1 MEKVDIIKLL
11 KEEKEKQIA
20 SQTDFES
27 LELEKQLTN
36 YYDKYLHS
44 KLIEL
49 DKNNVIIYKPN
60 SKDNKDI
67 EETNK
72 NKDFVLSVIKR
83 LVAYQD
89 TNFDELNEEELQA
102 IDFLKEMFSF
112 DDEFYADFLFSYF
125 NNKRG
130 NDDLNVIKTNDIEHK
145 EEIANHICD
154 ILVMKTNNKKILS
167 FYKNYVLPNFKEA
180 FKQNVID
187 FDITKDD
194 ERTKKII
201 ENILATLTSYVIE
214 FISLGNRLDIKEE
227 KEKAFFNFLFSLLLF
242 MFVTI

>member
-11 KEEKEKQIA
+11 KEEKGKQIA

-72 NKDFVLSVIKR
+72 NKQIIGLLYSGSDNLSR
-83 LVAYQD
+83 
-89 TNFDELNEEELQA
+89 
-102 IDFLKEMFSF
+102 
-112 DDEFYADFLFSYF
+112 
-125 NNKRG
+125 
-130 NDDLNVIKTNDIEHK
+130 
-145 EEIANHICD
+145 HI
-154 ILVMKTNNKKILS
+154 
-167 FYKNYVLPNFKEA
+167 P
-180 FKQNVID
+180 
-187 FDITKDD
+187 
-194 ERTKKII
+194 
-201 ENILATLTSYVIE
+201 
-214 FISLGNRLDIKEE
+214 
-227 KEKAFFNFLFSLLLF
+227 
-242 MFVTI
+242 